1 MNTRYSEFRNQSLS
15 MGRISER
22 REFLDFPEIVRGMKR
37 ELRCLLREN
46 IRLRIVARHAA
57 GGRAKTYRGEIRD
70 LIGHLVLDARDAMP
84 AGGALYI
91 LTGYVALDAG
101 YARTHPE
108 ISPGDNAMLTIRD
121 TGKRSNAANLEPP
134 GGAGPPP
141 TLRRSEPHTEE
152 LRELCKE
159 PKGILI
165 VPVAPS
171 PKISA
176 SSSMHLLSSRGYC
189 SHSPFLAHVRNLAAR
204 IVGRYEEHLEGMN
217 TPSMMFTQAGVF
229 PPTFLCYSPSIVSK
243 YLRRCE
249 FICSRSFWSIML
261 KSGPSSGSAAC

>member
-91 LTGYVALDAG
+91 LTGNVALDAG

-108 ISPGDNAMLTIRD
+108 ISPGDYAMLTICD

-134 GGAGPPP
+134 GGDAPIRKGRS
-141 TLRRSEPHTEE
+141 LGLAACYNVIDHFGGHVRASRRASETVVQIYVPCA
-152 LRELCKE
+152 RSSQRKR
-159 PKGILI
+159 I
-165 VPVAPS
+165 VP
-171 PKISA
+171 
-176 SSSMHLLSSRGYC
+176 
-189 SHSPFLAHVRNLAAR
+189 
-204 IVGRYEEHLEGMN
+204 
-217 TPSMMFTQAGVF
+217 
-229 PPTFLCYSPSIVSK
+229 
-243 YLRRCE
+243 
-249 FICSRSFWSIML
+249 
-261 KSGPSSGSAAC
+261 